1 MEKSHVLSDSLF
13 DEAQHELSRGNHWV
27 AYNTRTYFLDNAD
40 MWFFPS
46 RDEAD
51 TFADD
56 NISDVDAY
64 AVLRADSI
72 EELLRQF
79 PYGEFLDKHLT
90 DPDENGLYNKDGNE
104 FTDTLIDHFEE
115 QQILN
120 NKNSLIMIEKNLDY
134 LKTNVRNHGFGDDL
148 GGEIEA
154 QLKKGASE
162 FTIAHKTEV
171 NKREMEST
179 LYFGKSDKSDLFFF
193 NKYDTRLK
201 NEKDETMAQ
210 TFYIN
215 KGWGVT
221 LKEAYNLLNGRAVYK
236 ELTPKEGD
244 KYHAWIQLDFSA
256 KDQHGNYERRQFHQN
271 YGYDLKEALSY
282 YPVKEMG
289 KPEDSRTLIKSL
301 EKGNVQMVTLQ
312 LPEKELRVF
321 IEANPQYKTV
331 TLYDNKMKRLDQ
343 DQRQELMK
351 KPDLNESVGKDKGK
365 DLGPEQQE
373 GKKSEKQKGRGKGDD
388 LDDGLVKKNRTRNPG
403 KGMSV

>member
-46 RDEAD
+46 KDEAD

-72 EELLRQF
+72 GELIQQL
-79 PYGEFLDKHLT
+79 PYGKFLDQQLT
-90 DPDENGLYNKDGNE
+90 DPDANSLHNKDGNE
-104 FTDTLIDHFEE
+104 FTDILIDYFEA

-134 LKTNVRNHGFGDDL
+134 LKTNVRNHGFGEAL
-148 GGEIEA
+148 GPDIEA
-154 QLKKGASE
+154 HLARGAAE
-162 FTIAHKTEV
+162 FTLPHKTEV
-171 NKREMEST
+171 NKREIEAT
-179 LYFGKSDKSDLFFF
+179 LYFGKSDKSDLYFF
-193 NKYDTRLK
+193 NKYDVRLQ
-201 NEKDETMAQ
+201 NEKNETMAQ

-244 KYHAWIQLDFSA
+244 KYHAWIQLDFSS
-256 KDQHGNYERRQFHQN
+256 KDKHGNYERKQYHQN

-282 YPVKEMG
+282 YPVKELS
-289 KPEDSRTLIKSL
+289 KAEDSQTLIKSL

-343 DQRQELMK
+343 EQRQELMK
-351 KPDLNESVGKDKGK
+351 KPELNESVNKEKSK

-373 GKKSEKQKGRGKGDD
+373 GKKPEKNKGRGKGDD
-388 LDDGLVKKNRTRNPG
+388 MDNGLVKKNRTRNPG

>member
-27 AYNTRTYFLDNAD
+27 AYNTKTYFLDNGD

-46 RDEAD
+46 KDEAD

-56 NISDVDAY
+56 NISDLDAY
-64 AVLRADSI
+64 AVIRADSI

-79 PYGEFLDKHLT
+79 PYGEFLEKQLT
-90 DPDENGLYNKDGNE
+90 DPDANGLSNKDGNE
-104 FTDTLIDHFEE
+104 FTDALIDHFEE

-120 NKNSLIMIEKNLDY
+120 NKNISIMIEKNLDY
-134 LKTNVRNHGFGDDL
+134 LKTNVRNHGFGEAL
-148 GGEIEA
+148 GPEIEA
-154 QLKKGASE
+154 QLAKGVSE
-162 FTIAHKTEV
+162 FSLQHKAEV
-171 NKREMEST
+171 NKREIEAT
-179 LYFGKSDKSDLFFF
+179 LHFGKSDKSDLYFF
-193 NKYDTRLK
+193 NKYDVRLK

-244 KYHAWIQLDFSA
+244 KYHAWVQLDFSA
-256 KDQHGNYERRQFHQN
+256 KDKHGNYERKQYHQN

-282 YPVKEMG
+282 YPVKEMN
-289 KPEDSRTLIKSL
+289 KPEESQTLIKSL

-312 LPEKELRVF
+312 LPDKEIKVF

-343 DQRQELMK
+343 EQRQEMMK
-351 KPDLNESVGKDKGK
+351 KPDLDASKSKGNAQ
-365 DLGPEQQE
+365 DLGVEQQE
-373 GKKSEKQKGRGKGDD
+373 GKKPEKQKGKGKGDD
-388 LDDGLVKKNRTRNPG
+388 LDSGLVKKNRTRNPS